1 MQSVHVKDIATYICT
16 SSNRTERAANLAIQM
31 KLYVNIRRIMPYNK
45 DGEYSYMWTRAQ
57 IIIWCEHIGGLT
69 Y

>member
-1 MQSVHVKDIATYICT
+1 MLSILPPIYALCQI
-16 SSNRTERAANLAIQM
+16 ERAANLAVPM

-45 DGEYSYMWTRAQ
+45 DDEYSYMWTRAQ
-57 IIIWCEHIGGLT
+57 TIIWCEHVGGLT

>member
-1 MQSVHVKDIATYICT
+1 MLSILPPIYALRQI
-16 SSNRTERAANLAIQM
+16 ERVANLAIPM

-57 IIIWCEHIGGLT
+57 TIIWCKHVGGLT